1 MNELH
6 MEQIFK
12 HYIDDFEKLNNPEYM
27 EYYKWQI
34 VKRFRPLMD
43 DALKSENSEFAA
55 NLLKVKKL
63 TSNLVDSY
71 TQPFQGLVRFSEHEP
86 ETVRNMFKSL
96 FENSDGIMEK
106 RQNAVTAFL
115 KKSHELRDKYF
126 PGSYL
131 YKDDMHSVTTYLFL
145 YDPDYNY
152 IFKSSHALIFADCIE
167 FYDDWGSGDSVKLD
181 VYYRMCNQIVS
192 AIKNCPEMMK
202 TDASRFEN
210 GWGIDPQT
218 FAQDKEKHILAFD
231 LIYCCSTYGLF
242 SGITF
247 KRPKTKEKQLIQEKK
262 EKAVRFAEELKAA
275 QDELKKLQE
284 ALACLNMVFKIG
296 EGIQHKKY
304 GLGTIT
310 DNNGNSIE
318 IEFANGDKKK
328 FGMFLSAVN
337 NIIVS
342 QTDDY
347 AEQMQ
352 KYRETL
358 KKEAAIKNAVS
369 YAEKN
374 FAEYAEYIDG
384 RME

>member
-6 MEQIFK
+6 MQQIFK
-12 HYIDDFEKLNNPEYM
+12 HYIDDFEKLNDLEHM

-43 DALKSENSEFAA
+43 DALKSEDSEFAA

-71 TQPFQGLVRFSEHEP
+71 TQPFQGLVRFSKREP

-96 FENSDGIMEK
+96 FENSDGTMEK
-106 RQNAVTAFL
+106 RQNAVAAFL

-145 YDPDYNY
+145 YDSDHNY

-181 VYYRMCNQIVS
+181 VYYRMCDQIVS
-192 AIKNCPEMMK
+192 AIKNSPEMMK

-218 FAQDKEKHILAFD
+218 FALGKEKHILAFD

-262 EKAVRFAEELKAA
+262 EKAVRFAEELKTA
-275 QDELKKLQE
+275 QDDLKKLQE
-284 ALACLNMVFKIG
+284 ALEYLNTVFKMG
-296 EGIQHKKY
+296 VDIQHKKY
-304 GLGTIT
+304 DLGTIT
-310 DNNGNSIE
+310 DNNGSSIE
-318 IEFANGDKKK
+318 IEFSNGEKKK
-328 FGMFLSAVN
+328 FGMVLSAVN

-342 QTDDY
+342 QADDY
-347 AEQMQ
+347 AERLQ

-358 KKEAAIKNAVS
+358 KKEATIKNAVS
-369 YAEKN
+369 YAEKK
-374 FAEYAEYIDG
+374 FADYAEYID
-384 RME
+384 

>member
-12 HYIDDFEKLNNPEYM
+12 HYIDDFEKLNNPEHM

-96 FENSDGIMEK
+96 FENSDGTMEK

-145 YDPDYNY
+145 YDPDHNY

-181 VYYRMCNQIVS
+181 VYYRMCDQIVS
-192 AIKNCPEMMK
+192 AIKNSPEMMK

-218 FAQDKEKHILAFD
+218 FAQDKEK
-231 LIYCCSTYGLF
+231 
-242 SGITF
+242 
-247 KRPKTKEKQLIQEKK
+247 QLIQEKK
-262 EKAVRFAEELKAA
+262 EKAVRFAEELKTA

-284 ALACLNMVFKIG
+284 ALEYLNMVFKIG
-296 EGIQHKKY
+296 AGIQHKKY

-310 DNNGNSIE
+310 DNHGSSIE

-328 FGMFLSAVN
+328 FGMVLSAVN

-374 FAEYAEYIDG
+374 FAEYAEYID
-384 RME
+384 

>member
-6 MEQIFK
+6 MQQIFK
-12 HYIDDFEKLNNPEYM
+12 HYIDDFEKLNDLEHM

-43 DALKSENSEFAA
+43 DALKSEDSEFAA

-71 TQPFQGLVRFSEHEP
+71 TQPFQGLVRFSEREP

-96 FENSDGIMEK
+96 FENSDGTMEK
-106 RQNAVTAFL
+106 RQNAVAAFL

-145 YDPDYNY
+145 YDPDHNY

-167 FYDDWGSGDSVKLD
+167 FYDAWGSGDSVKLD
-181 VYYRMCNQIVS
+181 VYYRMCDQIVS
-192 AIKNCPEMMK
+192 AIKNSPEMMK

-218 FAQDKEKHILAFD
+218 FALDKEKHILAFD

-262 EKAVRFAEELKAA
+262 EKAVRFAEELKTA
-275 QDELKKLQE
+275 QDDLKKLQE
-284 ALACLNMVFKIG
+284 ALEYLNTVFKMG
-296 EGIQHKKY
+296 VDIQHKKY

-310 DNNGNSIE
+310 DNNGSSIE
-318 IEFANGDKKK
+318 IEFANGEKRNLEW
-328 FGMFLSAVN
+328 FFLLL
-337 NIIVS
+337 I
-342 QTDDY
+342 
-347 AEQMQ
+347 
-352 KYRETL
+352 TL
-358 KKEAAIKNAVS
+358 SCHRLTIMRNRCKSIGKL
-369 YAEKN
+369 
-374 FAEYAEYIDG
+374 
-384 RME
+384 

>member
-12 HYIDDFEKLNNPEYM
+12 HYIDDFEKLNNPEHM

-96 FENSDGIMEK
+96 FENSDGTMEK

-145 YDPDYNY
+145 YDPDHNY

-181 VYYRMCNQIVS
+181 VYYRMCDQIVS
-192 AIKNCPEMMK
+192 AIKNSSEMMK

-262 EKAVRFAEELKAA
+262 EKAVRFAEELKTA

-284 ALACLNMVFKIG
+284 ALEYLNMVFKIG
-296 EGIQHKKY
+296 AGIQHKKY
-304 GLGTIT
+304 GMGTIT
-310 DNNGNSIE
+310 DNNGSSIE

-328 FGMFLSAVN
+328 FGMVLSAVN

-352 KYRETL
+352 KYREIL

-374 FAEYAEYIDG
+374 FAEYAEYID
-384 RME
+384 

>member
-6 MEQIFK
+6 MQQIFK
-12 HYIDDFEKLNNPEYM
+12 HYIDDFEKLNDLEHM

-43 DALKSENSEFAA
+43 DALKSEDSEFAA

-71 TQPFQGLVRFSEHEP
+71 TQPFQGLVRFSKREP

-96 FENSDGIMEK
+96 FENSDGTMEK
-106 RQNAVTAFL
+106 RQNAVAAFL

-145 YDPDYNY
+145 YDPDHNY

-181 VYYRMCNQIVS
+181 VYYRMCDQIVS
-192 AIKNCPEMMK
+192 AIKNSPEMMK

-218 FAQDKEKHILAFD
+218 FALDKEKHILAFD

-262 EKAVRFAEELKAA
+262 EKAVRFAEELKTA
-275 QDELKKLQE
+275 QDDLKKLQE
-284 ALACLNMVFKIG
+284 ALEYLNTVFKMG
-296 EGIQHKKY
+296 VDIQHKKY
-304 GLGTIT
+304 DLGTIT
-310 DNNGNSIE
+310 DNNGSSIE
-318 IEFANGDKKK
+318 IEFSNGEKKK
-328 FGMFLSAVN
+328 FGMVLSAVN

-342 QTDDY
+342 QADDY
-347 AEQMQ
+347 AERLQ

-358 KKEAAIKNAVS
+358 KKEATIKNAVS
-369 YAEKN
+369 YAEKK
-374 FAEYAEYIDG
+374 FADYAEYID
-384 RME
+384 

>member
-12 HYIDDFEKLNNPEYM
+12 HYIDDFEKLNNPEHM

-43 DALKSENSEFAA
+43 DALRSENSEFAA

-96 FENSDGIMEK
+96 FENSDGTMEK

-145 YDPDYNY
+145 YDPDHNY
-152 IFKSSHALIFADCIE
+152 IFKSSHALILADCIE

-181 VYYRMCNQIVS
+181 VYYRMCDQIVS
-192 AIKNCPEMMK
+192 AIKNSPEMMK

-210 GWGIDPQT
+210 GLGIDPQT

-262 EKAVRFAEELKAA
+262 EKAVRFAEELKTA

-284 ALACLNMVFKIG
+284 ALEYLNMVFKIG
-296 EGIQHKKY
+296 AGIQHKKY

-310 DNNGNSIE
+310 DNHGSSIE

-328 FGMFLSAVN
+328 FGMVLSAVN

-352 KYRETL
+352 KYKETL

-374 FAEYAEYIDG
+374 FAEYAEYID
-384 RME
+384 

>member
-6 MEQIFK
+6 MQQIFK
-12 HYIDDFEKLNNPEYM
+12 HYIEDFEKLNNPEHM

-43 DALKSENSEFAA
+43 DALKSEATEFVAK
-55 NLLKVKKL
+55 LLKVKKL

-96 FENSDGIMEK
+96 FENSDGTMEK
-106 RQNAVTAFL
+106 RQNAVAAFL

-145 YDPDYNY
+145 YDPDHNY

-181 VYYRMCNQIVS
+181 VYYRMCDQIVS
-192 AIKNCPEMMK
+192 AIKNSPEMMK

-262 EKAVRFAEELKAA
+262 EKAVRFAEELKTA

-284 ALACLNMVFKIG
+284 ALEYLNMVFKIG
-296 EGIQHKKY
+296 AGIQHKKY

-310 DNNGNSIE
+310 DNHGSSIE

-328 FGMFLSAVN
+328 FGMVLSAVN

-358 KKEAAIKNAVS
+358 KKEAAIKNTVS

-374 FAEYAEYIDG
+374 FAEYAEYID
-384 RME
+384 

>member
-6 MEQIFK
+6 MQQIFK
-12 HYIDDFEKLNNPEYM
+12 HYIDDFEKLNDLEHM
-27 EYYKWQI
+27 EYHKWQI

-43 DALKSENSEFAA
+43 DALKSEDSEFAA

-71 TQPFQGLVRFSEHEP
+71 TQPFQGLVRFSEREP

-96 FENSDGIMEK
+96 FENSDGTMEK
-106 RQNAVTAFL
+106 RQNAVAAFL

-145 YDPDYNY
+145 YDPDHNY

-181 VYYRMCNQIVS
+181 VYYRMCDQIVS
-192 AIKNCPEMMK
+192 AIKNSPEMMK

-218 FAQDKEKHILAFD
+218 FALDKEKHILAFD

-262 EKAVRFAEELKAA
+262 EKAVRFAEELETA
-275 QDELKKLQE
+275 QDDLKKLQE
-284 ALACLNMVFKIG
+284 ALEYLNTVFKMG
-296 EGIQHKKY
+296 VDIQHKKY

-310 DNNGNSIE
+310 DNNGSSIE
-318 IEFANGDKKK
+318 IEFANGEKKK
-328 FGMFLSAVN
+328 FGMVLSAVN

-342 QTDDY
+342 QADDY

-358 KKEAAIKNAVS
+358 KKEATIKNAVS
-369 YAEKN
+369 YAEKK
-374 FAEYAEYIDG
+374 FAEYEEYID
-384 RME
+384 

>member
-12 HYIDDFEKLNNPEYM
+12 HYIDDFEKLNNPEHM

-96 FENSDGIMEK
+96 FENSDGSMEK

-145 YDPDYNY
+145 YDPDHNY

-181 VYYRMCNQIVS
+181 VYYRMCDQIVS
-192 AIKNCPEMMK
+192 AIKNSPEMMK

-262 EKAVRFAEELKAA
+262 EKAVRFAKELKTA

-284 ALACLNMVFKIG
+284 ALEYLNTVFKIG
-296 EGIQHKKY
+296 AGIQHKKY